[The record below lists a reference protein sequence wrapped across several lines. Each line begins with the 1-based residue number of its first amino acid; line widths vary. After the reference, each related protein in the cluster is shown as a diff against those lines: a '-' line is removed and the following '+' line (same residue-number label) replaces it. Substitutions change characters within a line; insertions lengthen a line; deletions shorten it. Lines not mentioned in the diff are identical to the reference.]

1 MLSTSLGARWSHQRD
16 VIATLV
22 GREFKGRYKNTAMG
36 MAWSVISPL
45 MFLLVFYFLFEKVL
59 DLGIPRYASF
69 AFTGI
74 VAWMWFQG
82 TLSEAVTSIS
92 SNASLVSQPGF
103 PVATL
108 PVVAVTSNL
117 VNFLIALPL
126 LAGLLLIEGA
136 RPGLSLIALPLLFA
150 LQYLLALS
158 FAYVVAA
165 FNVHFR
171 DTQYILPIMLQLGYY
186 VTPIFYDLKRVPP
199 EYHSLF
205 NWNPMVPLVQGYR
218 AILLEGAWPDWRAI
232 AAVALVSLAVLF
244 LGYRY
249 FRHASYR
256 FLEDL

>member
-92 SNASLVSQPGF
+92 SNASP
-103 PVATL
+103 
-108 PVVAVTSNL
+108 
-117 VNFLIALPL
+117 
-126 LAGLLLIEGA
+126 
-136 RPGLSLIALPLLFA
+136 
-150 LQYLLALS
+150 
-158 FAYVVAA
+158 
-165 FNVHFR
+165 
-171 DTQYILPIMLQLGYY
+171 
-186 VTPIFYDLKRVPP
+186 
-199 EYHSLF
+199 
-205 NWNPMVPLVQGYR
+205 
-218 AILLEGAWPDWRAI
+218 
-232 AAVALVSLAVLF
+232 
-244 LGYRY
+244 
-249 FRHASYR
+249 ASPSR
-256 FLEDL
+256 RCRSSRSPRISSIS